1 MAGLEMLDTEYVM
14 AFKSGLFG
22 SRRKVFVKALG
33 KENGLK
39 NPNVA
44 IWNINHVTAKSRVK
58 DHSS

>member
-1 MAGLEMLDTEYVM
+1 MLDIEYVM

-22 SRRKVFVKALG
+22 SRRRVFVKALG